1 MIESLVKV
9 ILRNYPKESKKN
21 FIHFDQI
28 SSKPKKVKIKN
39 NFEKRINISES
50 INKDRESN
58 LITIETSDN
67 SGLLASIA
75 KVFFENKISIFSA
88 RINTLGER
96 VEDTFEIENSD
107 KTLVSESKIKKII
120 STLKK
125 VV

>member
-1 MIESLVKV
+1 
-9 ILRNYPKESKKN
+9 
-21 FIHFDQI
+21 
-28 SSKPKKVKIKN
+28 VKIKN
-39 NFEKRINISES
+39 NFEKKINITES
-50 INKDRESN
+50 INKDRRRN
-58 LITIETSDN
+58 LITIETSDK

>member
-1 MIESLVKV
+1 MSGDPFQNGAKSTSPE
-9 ILRNYPKESKKN
+9 RNLFWADFN
-21 FIHFDQI
+21 
-28 SSKPKKVKIKN
+28 
-39 NFEKRINISES
+39 
-50 INKDRESN
+50 SN
-58 LITIETSDN
+58 DGLGIASDLITIETSDN

-75 KVFFENKISIFSA
+75 KVFFENRISIFSA